1 MKKLEVLK
9 EFRDR
14 ETKKTYKPGD
24 KIDHFDDNR
33 AADAVTRKL
42 VKDLS
47 VKEDKKDK
55 KEKEPLV
62 DIDLTQSWQKVVG
75 DVKAFADIDKLK
87 GYLEVENKADKPR
100 ESVVK
105 AINERINELAG

>member
-14 ETKKTYKPGD
+14 VTKKTYKPGD
-24 KIDHFDDNR
+24 KIDHFDDTR
-33 AADAVTRKL
+33 ATDAITRGL

-47 VKEDKKDK
+47 LKEDKKVKD
-55 KEKEPLV
+55 PLT
-62 DIDLTQSWQKVVG
+62 DIDMTQSWQKVVS
-75 DVKAFADIDKLK
+75 DVKSFTDLEKLK
-87 GYLEVENKADKPR
+87 GYLETENKVDKPR

-105 AINERINELAG
+105 AINERITELAG